1 MAFHLMCIRLYLK
14 NEINK
19 NKRIIM
25 ANMLPV
31 WDLSALYNGI
41 DDIKITEDLN
51 KIETETKEF
60 AKKYQGKLKDLDF
73 NAVYQSI
80 KEYEAMSDFLGRIMT
95 FGSLT
100 NAKQQDDAA
109 ISRFWQGLRERITQI
124 VTHSVFYTLE
134 INKLGDEIIEQ
145 WLRNENIDQYH
156 PWINE
161 IRKQKPYQL
170 SDEVEQILMEKNN
183 TATAAWVRLYDE
195 TFAAYRFTMNGKKV
209 GISDV
214 LNALSSSKPEKRKNA
229 ALALS
234 QGLKENE
241 DLVVRIYNTII
252 ADKSMEDNWRG
263 FKSPIASM
271 NLNNN
276 VEDDVVDALATA
288 VESNYNKLSHRYYA
302 YKARKFGVEKLKYWD
317 RNAPYPEQKEKNWSF
332 DDGKEF
338 ILKAYGGFSPKVAEL
353 AEGFFDDNWID
364 AKPKAGKY
372 SGAFAHPSVPSHHP
386 YILVNWYGKE
396 RDLMTLAHELGH
408 GVHQCLAAKQGAL
421 MADTPL
427 TLAETASVF
436 GEMLTFRQLLA
447 ETTDNESK
455 QLLLASKVEDMLNT
469 VVRQIAFHQFETEI
483 HALRKQ
489 GEVSA
494 EKISEIWMR
503 IQKDSLGDTIEFD
516 ENYMVWW
523 AYVSHFFH
531 VPFYVYAYAFG
542 DCLVNSLYQVYL
554 EQPDGFEE
562 KYIKMLKAGGTK
574 HHTELLAPFGLD
586 ATQPDFWNKGLKM
599 ISDFIDELEMLENK

>member
-1 MAFHLMCIRLYLK
+1 
-14 NEINK
+14 
-19 NKRIIM
+19 M
-25 ANMLPV
+25 ANTLPV
-31 WDLSALYNGI
+31 WDLSALYSGI
-41 DDIKITEDLN
+41 NDIKITEDLN
-51 KIETETKEF
+51 KIDTQTKEF
-60 AKKYQGKLKDLDF
+60 AQKYQGKLKDLDA
-73 NAVYQSI
+73 NSIYQSI
-80 KEYEAMSDFLGRIMT
+80 KEYEALSDFLGRVMT
-95 FGSLT
+95 FGSLA
-100 NAKQQDDAA
+100 NAKQQDDAE
-109 ISRFWQGLRERITQI
+109 ISRFWQGLREHVTQI
-124 VTHSVFYTLE
+124 VTHSIFYTLE
-134 INKLGDEIIEQ
+134 INKLNDKIIEQ
-145 WLRNENIDQYH
+145 WLKDEHISKYS
-156 PWINE
+156 PWIKE

-195 TFAAYRFTMNGKKV
+195 TFAAYRFTMNDKKV

-214 LNALSSSKPEKRKNA
+214 LNALSSPKAEKREYA
-229 ALALS
+229 AIALS
-234 QGLKENE
+234 EGLKDNE

-276 VEDDVVDALATA
+276 VENEVVAALAEA
-288 VESNYNKLSHRYYA
+288 VQSNYSNLSHRYYA
-302 YKARKFGVEKLKYWD
+302 YKARKFGVDKLKYWD

-332 DDGKEF
+332 DEAKEF

-353 AEGFFDDNWID
+353 AEGFFDNSWID

-386 YILVNWYGKE
+386 YVLVNWYGKE

-408 GVHQCLAAKQGAL
+408 GVHQRLAAKQGAL

-447 ETTDNESK
+447 ETNDNEAK

-494 EKISEIWMR
+494 EKIREIWMR
-503 IQKDSLGDTIEFD
+503 IQKDSLGEAIEFD
-516 ENYMVWW
+516 ENYEVWW

-554 EQPDGFEE
+554 EQPEGFQE
-562 KYIKMLKAGGTK
+562 KYINMLKAGGTK
-574 HHTELLAPFGLD
+574 HHTELLAPFGLN
-586 ATQPDFWNKGLKM
+586 ATEPDFWNMGLKM
-599 ISDFIDELEMLENK
+599 IANFIDELEALE